1 LIDCRCDQK
10 GNLDGMADEGT
21 TEDRLAELREEHRQL
36 DGQIAELAIS
46 PEFDQIEV
54 QRLKKRK
61 LQLKD
66 EIAVLENAIIP
77 DIIA

>member
-1 LIDCRCDQK
+1 
-10 GNLDGMADEGT
+10 MADERT

-36 DGQIAELAIS
+36 DEKIAELATN

-66 EIAVLENAIIP
+66 EIALLENAIIP

>member
-1 LIDCRCDQK
+1 
-10 GNLDGMADEGT
+10 MTDEAT
-21 TEDRLAELREEHRQL
+21 PEDRLAELREEHRQL
-36 DGQIAELAIS
+36 DRQIAEFVTS

-66 EIAVLENAIIP
+66 EIARLENAIIP

>member
-1 LIDCRCDQK
+1 
-10 GNLDGMADEGT
+10 MADERT

-36 DGQIAELAIS
+36 DEQIAELATN